1 MDLQGDRTMT
11 RKLEGK
17 VALVTGAAQGIGAAS
32 AVRLAAEGADVVI
45 ADILEERGRATA
57 EQIVATGGR
66 ASFVNLD
73 VTKEDAW
80 EAALTHLRECYG
92 ALHILL
98 NNAGIGRPAPLT
110 EMSYDTFR
118 LIFAIN
124 VDGMFLG
131 MKHAIPLIAASG
143 GGSIMNLSSAASKKV
158 YANMSAYCA
167 SKAGIA
173 QLTKVAA
180 LECAQ
185 NRTKIRVNSIH
196 PGIVETPAWKHLGAL
211 EGAPASTV
219 IDLDA
224 MAAATVPLG
233 HKAVPDDIANVV
245 LFLASDESAYITGAE
260 FVVDGGQVL
269 L

>member
-1 MDLQGDRTMT
+1 VQG
-11 RKLEGK
+11 KLVGK
-17 VALVTGAAQGIGAAS
+17 VALVTGAAQGIGAAC
-32 AVRLAAEGADVVI
+32 AIRLASEGATVVV
-45 ADILEERGRATA
+45 ADILEQGGRETVARITA
-57 EQIVATGGR
+57 AGGR
-66 ASFVNLD
+66 ANFVSLD
-73 VTKEDAW
+73 VTKEAEW
-80 EAALTHLRECYG
+80 ESAIAQTCADHG

-98 NNAGIGRPAPLT
+98 NNAGIGRPSPLT
-110 EMSYDTFR
+110 EMSYELFR
-118 LIFAIN
+118 LIFAVN
-124 VDGMFLG
+124 LDGMFLG
-131 MKHAIPLIAASG
+131 MKRAIPLMQASG
-143 GGSIMNLSSAASKKV
+143 GGSIINISSAAAMKA

-185 NRTKIRVNSIH
+185 NRTGIRVNSIH
-196 PGIVETPAWKHLGAL
+196 PGIVDTPAWSHLGAL

-233 HKAVPDDIANVV
+233 YKAVPDDIANAV
-245 LFLASDESAYITGAE
+245 LFLASDDSRYITGTE
-260 FVVDGGQVL
+260 LVVDGGQIL